1 MWLSYVTSGY
11 ASNPHEIE
19 ASARRSGGV
28 TDEVLSAIATARAF
42 TLAAEAQ
49 STVLLLDRPGRE
61 PTMVEV
67 DEWLDAEITE
77 DDDVTSVP
85 SSAVLEQP
93 ARPLLEIWP
102 TPASAISIDVQ
113 TGELAA
119 PLGSDRA
126 PGRGRSRPG
135 DGVRRPH
142 RRERVEFAT
151 SDPETSI
158 TFAARVGERVVLAAG
173 DEQFEL

>member
-1 MWLSYVTSGY
+1 
-11 ASNPHEIE
+11 
-19 ASARRSGGV
+19 V
-28 TDEVLSAIATARAF
+28 TDEVLCAIATARAF

-49 STVLLLDRPGRE
+49 STVLLLDRPGRD

-85 SSAVLEQP
+85 SSAVITQP
-93 ARPLLEIWP
+93 ARPLPEIRP
-102 TPASAISIDVQ
+102 TPSSAISIDVR

-119 PLGSDRA
+119 PLGA
-126 PGRGRSRPG
+126 IEHLAEAVLGLATAFGGRTVAS
-135 DGVRRPH
+135 
-142 RRERVEFAT
+142 VEFAT
-151 SDPETSI
+151 SDPETPI